1 MTAVCSHWPTREL
14 KERAHGA
21 NSPAAMVPANGRGI
35 ASFVL
40 GLVVWLLT
48 FGGPLAPIERP
59 DRVVLHGGS
68 PTLAAPVPLMAIEAA
83 AAGWTEPAGKCV
95 QRQGRFFHKEGEPS
109 VLIYKLQGSL
119 IGMYLYSQ
127 EEMPSPPTLVTIR
140 SSNNPTWGSTTGAC
154 RSTSKNPSFHA
165 GGVARLSDRRVGRTP
180 SVRCGGS
187 GGYRGH

>member
-1 MTAVCSHWPTREL
+1 
-14 KERAHGA
+14 
-21 NSPAAMVPANGRGI
+21 MVPANGRGI

-127 EEMPSPPTLVTIR
+127 EEMPSPPWRFFEAGAKRPIGAYAGYYQVLKQPDLGIDHWGLSVYFKEPKLPCGR
-140 SSNNPTWGSTTGAC
+140 SGEV
-154 RSTSKNPSFHA
+154 K
-165 GGVARLSDRRVGRTP
+165 
-180 SVRCGGS
+180 
-187 GGYRGH
+187 